1 VTRSALN
8 GHDVAIKALIGHYR
22 LQNEHYRTIDA
33 EWLADKNT
41 GCCREKQGITRAWR
55 RRLDRSRNRKAQRAP
70 KQQFKETPVPP
81 RDPRQLTTDLS
92 RAYGAYNR
100 AVRVSVQP
108 QIMGWV
114 EIDVLDGIEA
124 LALKDLKSKIAG
136 LHKRLSEL
144 LAEAQLMNSAP
155 LRDAFKAAYRDAE
168 QIAFPAATAFV
179 AQAQILTDW
188 MRNLN
193 LTVADIARLRGLD
206 RAAHA
211 DPIYKDYVD
220 AICAILPDVAAAP
233 NVISYSQFF
242 EIYSEALVLQF
253 LRTKAE
259 TWPVGK
265 INSQTPDFKCML
277 PGRREFYVEV
287 KTVDIVGGH
296 LRHDEIM
303 VDAIDQTVDLEEQI
317 AKGKSVAINEGEV
330 APYKRPGET
339 DTYDARSLMRVIDT
353 LREKFQQAFKAGQFE
368 RGRPSPS
375 PSWTG

>member
-1 VTRSALN
+1 
-8 GHDVAIKALIGHYR
+8 
-22 LQNEHYRTIDA
+22 
-33 EWLADKNT
+33 
-41 GCCREKQGITRAWR
+41 
-55 RRLDRSRNRKAQRAP
+55 
-70 KQQFKETPVPP
+70 
-81 RDPRQLTTDLS
+81 
-92 RAYGAYNR
+92 
-100 AVRVSVQP
+100 
-108 QIMGWV
+108 MGWV

-144 LAEAQLMNSAP
+144 LANAQLMNSAP

-188 MRNLN
+188 TRNLN

-253 LRTKAE
+253 LRTKVE

-317 AKGKSVAINEGEV
+317 AKGKSVAISEGEV

-368 RGRPSPS
+368 LGRPSPS